1 MMDENFATPNSTR
14 QTIRALIEAFLK
26 ERFETKA
33 EKLAEDDPKRE
44 ALAEQFELEA
54 WVDNA
59 ARRVSQLQVVTHSLK
74 PIHPDAKGTNLYVPP
89 ETLTNHGLVGSHA
102 LPEVFQ
108 ADVVGNAA
116 ALDVYKFLKLEHD
129 GKSLLER
136 VLEGDIELANA
147 LSQDPAQAKEW
158 MRAFA
163 AITEPR
169 GEASSHANAKQLYWL
184 AKGDDPADDQSFHL
198 LAPLYATSLTHR
210 VFQTI
215 NEDRFGEPA
224 KLAREARRKNLASET
239 GYRDYPN
246 LAVQK
251 LGGTKPQNIS
261 QLNSERGGN
270 NYLLA
275 SLPPNW
281 VSREVRV
288 PLGTD
293 SVFPRFGRRREVR
306 QLVSDLR
313 RFLESNPGQNY
324 ETRDLRDD
332 LNAALM
338 DELMVFSMELHRL
351 PPGWSGDS
359 KCRLAVEEAY
369 WLDPGRAMEDE
380 TFRQAREEADWP
392 SEVRKRF
399 ANWLNRQLGRKLPM
413 GDTEHRRWGK
423 TLERDP
429 GFQRWLERDR
439 RWMESLE
446 RELDDWQEGV
456 SHE

>member
-1 MMDENFATPNSTR
+1 MDDRSTR
-14 QTIRALIEAFLK
+14 QELRTLIEAFLR
-26 ERFETKA
+26 ERFEAKA
-33 EKLAEDDPKRE
+33 EKLAEDDPKRQ
-44 ALAEQFELEA
+44 ALVEQFAFEA
-54 WVDNA
+54 WIDNA

-89 ETLTNHGLVGSHA
+89 ETLKHHNLVGSHA
-102 LPEVFQ
+102 LPADFL

-136 VLEGDIELANA
+136 VLEEDAELVSA
-147 LSQDPAQAKEW
+147 LSEGPAQAREW

-169 GEASSHANAKQLYWL
+169 GEAASHANAKQLYWL
-184 AKGDDPADDQSFHL
+184 AEGDDPVDDQAYHL

-215 NEDRFGEPA
+215 NEDRFGAPA
-224 KLAREARRKNLASET
+224 KLARDARRKNQASET
-239 GYRDYPN
+239 GYHDYPN

-293 SVFPRFGRRREVR
+293 SVFPRFGRRREVH
-306 QLVSDLR
+306 QLVNDLR
-313 RFLESNPGQNY
+313 RFLESNPDPTY
-324 ETRDLRDD
+324 DTRDLRDD

-338 DELMVFSMELHRL
+338 DELMVFSMEFHRL
-351 PPGWSGDS
+351 PPGWSDDP
-359 KCRLAVEEAY
+359 KCRLAVEEVY
-369 WLDPGRAMEDE
+369 WLDPGRAELDE
-380 TFRQAREEADWP
+380 AFHQARRETDWP
-392 SEVRKRF
+392 GELRRRF
-399 ANWLNRQLGRKLPM
+399 ANWLNQRLGRKLPV
-413 GDTEHRRWGK
+413 GDTEHRHWDK
-423 TLERDP
+423 ALEHDP
-429 GFQRWLERDR
+429 SFQRWLERDR

-456 SHE
+456 DHE

>member
-1 MMDENFATPNSTR
+1 MPNSSSKE
-14 QTIRALIEAFLK
+14 IRTLIETFLR
-26 ERFETKA
+26 ERFDTKA
-33 EKLAEDDPKRE
+33 EKLAEDDPKRQ
-44 ALAEQFELEA
+44 ALVEQFAFEA
-54 WVDNA
+54 WIDNA

-89 ETLTNHGLVGSHA
+89 ETLKRHNLVGSHA
-102 LPEVFQ
+102 LPDDFL

-136 VLEGDIELANA
+136 VLEEDVELASA
-147 LSQDPAQAKEW
+147 LSEDPAQAREW
-158 MRAFA
+158 IRAFA

-169 GEASSHANAKQLYWL
+169 GEAASHANAKQLYWL
-184 AKGDDPADDQSFHL
+184 AEGDDPVDDQAYHL

-224 KLAREARRKNLASET
+224 KLARDARRKNLASEI
-239 GYRDYPN
+239 GYHDYPN

-293 SVFPRFGRRREVR
+293 SVFPRFGRRREVH
-306 QLVSDLR
+306 QLVNDLR
-313 RFLESNPGQNY
+313 RFLESNPDPTY

-338 DELMVFSMELHRL
+338 DELMVFSMEFHRL
-351 PPGWSGDS
+351 PPGWSDDP
-359 KCRLAVEEAY
+359 KCRLAIEEVY
-369 WLDPGRAMEDE
+369 WLDPGRAELDE
-380 TFRQAREEADWP
+380 AFHQARRETDWTG
-392 SEVRKRF
+392 ELRRRF
-399 ANWLNRQLGRKLPM
+399 ANWLNQRLDRKLPV
-413 GDTEHRRWGK
+413 GDTEHRHWDK
-423 TLERDP
+423 ALEHDP
-429 GFQRWLERDR
+429 SFQRWLERDR

-456 SHE
+456 DHE